1 MPETEVRP
9 PEAGALTPG
18 HRISGRYRIESEVG
32 EGGVAQ
38 VVCVFDERLGR
49 RVALKAMQREARTRN
64 RERLLAAFQHE
75 FSVLTQVAHPNVV
88 RVYDFGFADDVP
100 YYTMELLEGKPLS
113 ELTPLPAAEVNE
125 LLRCLCEP
133 LSILHARR
141 WVHRDLSARN
151 VIRTTDGQ
159 IKLIDFGATVSMD
172 ERHAPMGTPPFMPP
186 EALAQEPL
194 DARADIFGLGALAYF
209 ALTGRHAYPA
219 RTLASLAAT
228 WKERPRRTRELAPET
243 PEALDELVMSMLALD
258 ASARPRGTAEV
269 MQHLRGGERDSILPV
284 ALATTSAHLETPKLI
299 GRDGQLR
306 QLQGLLHSA
315 AQGRGAVCVI
325 QGERGMGRS
334 RLLDALGLQA
344 RLAGHPLLRA
354 SGKLAGSGPLALAKA
369 VGETALRV
377 LVEGE
382 GPVDVLPWLR
392 SGQDPASMSSSAIAQ
407 AQRELVDWLSAQ
419 TERATLVLLIDDV
432 DAADSAS
439 QKFLAQ
445 LALLVRKRRLLLAI
459 ASDAGVP
466 ASGSALH
473 VLRNHGVT
481 INLAPFSE
489 AEVEEWTRAVFGDVH
504 NIARLSRWLHPASSG
519 KPADCMAFAQY
530 LVERGIAVRSG
541 GSFLLPDGFDG
552 LSLPSSVRDALQ
564 HKLAALGDDARSLLE
579 LLALEIQ
586 PLPFSI
592 DDYLRAFGDRGGD
605 SISALAELTAAQVL
619 AATENGY
626 VLRNSGVL
634 DWARGQLAVER
645 AAELHRKLA
654 AQHAE
659 ASQADPSFAVL
670 AGHHLWKAGDFAGAD
685 ALLRDIDVLR
695 HAARGVATAFT
706 RTNDGVALYEA
717 LLAYRKRAGAA
728 PALLTP
734 LRVALLSRA
743 SLNRADLVSYTAE
756 TLEALRYDLGLDRWD
771 AQPAELPDSERM
783 SRCFNVALAR
793 HAETPENERGLAPFD
808 ALRYLATA
816 CASASGA
823 YTIRYEPQHCW
834 PLRRTIGVFRSVSP
848 LLDVIADIVEN
859 PTQSLGWGADVSDF
873 QLRTIAG
880 TSQPIAGFDEEL
892 RLAIHW
898 LNTYYY
904 AQHLAGEG
912 SDAALGYAPALEA
925 QPVYAALGLQIRRT
939 HALMTGRYRDAQRYR
954 RERELLALQSE
965 STDQHLHMSVLR
977 EQQAAYLNG
986 DLLEL
991 TRCGAELRERS
1002 ARFPG
1007 WLPWLALND
1016 ARVCALSGHFEQ
1028 AAGVLD
1034 AALAKTEPFTHGAW
1048 VHLATLKAEVLF
1060 ELDKHPEAITV
1071 ARDVLDRAAA
1081 LGAKLD
1087 VTRYRL
1093 RALTAAA
1100 EVALGDTEGGCA
1112 ALHKVLEEASI
1123 TPGRQS
1129 IVYGRL
1135 AEIRCMVALAMNDEP
1150 AFTEHHGQLKQLYS
1164 QHPGLRA
1171 RYERLQRLARERF
1184 EQHVVSPEQPDARAW
1199 SARLQTALATQ
1210 SSEDQADY
1218 LLSIVLEE
1226 LGAPLGQLY
1235 RVDRRGQ
1242 PVLAACRPTPP
1253 DPLLLAQAL
1262 RCISTFA
1269 GGLDET
1275 DTQSVDDEAVESTVD
1290 SKGVRYDTIWLR
1302 DPERSDALRGMLVVP
1317 ADSLR
1322 RSALTPDLQRALC
1335 ERLMQIG

>member
-1 MPETEVRP
+1 M
-9 PEAGALTPG
+9 
-18 HRISGRYRIESEVG
+18 
-32 EGGVAQ
+32 
-38 VVCVFDERLGR
+38 
-49 RVALKAMQREARTRN
+49 
-64 RERLLAAFQHE
+64 
-75 FSVLTQVAHPNVV
+75 

-100 YYTMELLEGKPLS
+100 YYTMELLEGQPLS
-113 ELTPLPAAEVNE
+113 EVAPLPASEVIE

-151 VIRTTDGQ
+151 VIRTHDGL

-219 RTLASLAAT
+219 RTLASLSAT

-243 PEALDELVMSMLALD
+243 PESLDELVMSMLALD

-269 MQHLRGGERDSILPV
+269 MQHLGGDARDSIPV
-284 ALATTSAHLETPKLI
+284 ARATTSAHFETPKLI
-299 GRDGQLR
+299 GRDAQLR
-306 QLQGLLHSA
+306 QLQGLLQSA

-334 RLLDALGLQA
+334 RLLDALGMQA

-354 SGKLAGSGPLALAKA
+354 SGKLSGSGSLALAKA
-369 VGETALRV
+369 IGETALRV
-377 LVEGE
+377 LVE
-382 GPVDVLPWLR
+382 DDAAANVLPWLR
-392 SGQDPASMSSSAIAQ
+392 SGQDLSTMSGTAVAQ

-419 TERATLVLLIDDV
+419 TERTTLVLLIDDV

-481 INLAPFSE
+481 LNLAPFTES
-489 AEVEEWTRAVFGDVH
+489 EVEEWARAVFGDVH
-504 NIARLSRWLHPASSG
+504 NVARLSRWLHPASSG

-530 LVERGIAVRSG
+530 LVEQRIAVRSG
-541 GSFLLPDGFDG
+541 GSFLLPDGFEG

-579 LLALEIQ
+579 LVALEAQ

-592 DDYLRAFGDRGGD
+592 DDYLRAFGEHGGD
-605 SISALAELTAAQVL
+605 GITALAELTEAQVL

-634 DWARGQLAVER
+634 DWARDQLAAER
-645 AAELHRKLA
+645 AAALRRQLA
-654 AQHAE
+654 AQHVQ
-659 ASQADPSFAVL
+659 ASAADRSFAVI
-670 AGHHLWKAGDFAGAD
+670 AAHHLWKAGDFAGAD
-685 ALLRDIDVLR
+685 ALLRDADVLR
-695 HAARGVATAFT
+695 HTARGVATTFA
-706 RTNDGVALYEA
+706 RSNDGVALYEA
-717 LLAYRKRAGAA
+717 LLAYRKQIGAA
-728 PALLTP
+728 PAHLTP

-743 SLNRADLVSYTAE
+743 SLNRADLVSYTGE
-756 TLEALRYDLGLDRWD
+756 TIEALRYDLGLDLWD
-771 AQPAELPDSERM
+771 AQPEELPDSERM
-783 SRCFNVALAR
+783 SRCFNAAFAR
-793 HAETPENERGLAPFD
+793 HAETPENERGLPPFD
-808 ALRYLATA
+808 ALRLLATA

-834 PLRRTIGVFRSVSP
+834 PLKRTIGVFRSVSP
-848 LLDVIADIVEN
+848 LLEVIADIVDN
-859 PTQSLGWGADVSDF
+859 PTQSLGWGADVTDF
-873 QLRTIAG
+873 QLRTIHG
-880 TSQPIAGFDEEL
+880 TSQPIAGFDDEL

-912 SDAALGYAPALEA
+912 NDAALAYAPPLEA

-1016 ARVCALSGHFEQ
+1016 ARASALSGHFAQ
-1028 AAGVLD
+1028 ATSVVD

-1048 VHLATLKAEVLF
+1048 VHLATLKTEVL
-1060 ELDKHPEAITV
+1060 LDVGQHREAITV
-1071 ARDVLDRAAA
+1071 ARDVLDRAAT

-1093 RALTAAA
+1093 RAMIAAA
-1100 EVALGDTEGGCA
+1100 QVALGDAEGGCA
-1112 ALHKVLEEASI
+1112 ALQNVLEEATA

-1135 AEIRCMVALAMNDEP
+1135 AEVRCTVALAMNDEP
-1150 AFTEHHGQLKQLYS
+1150 AFTEHHAQLKQLYS

-1171 RYERLQRLARERF
+1171 RYERLQRRARERF
-1184 EQHVVSPEQPDARAW
+1184 EQHAASPEQPDARAW
-1199 SARLQTALATQ
+1199 AARLQTALATQ

-1226 LGAPLGQLY
+1226 VGAPLGQLY
-1235 RVDRRGQ
+1235 RMDRRGQ

-1253 DPLLLAQAL
+1253 DPMLLAQAL
-1262 RCISTFA
+1262 RCISTYA
-1269 GGLDET
+1269 GGLDDTE
-1275 DTQSVDDEAVESTVD
+1275 TQSVDDEADSTID

-1302 DPERSDALRGMLVVP
+1302 DPERADELRGMLVVP
-1317 ADSLR
+1317 VDSIR
-1322 RSALTPDLQRALC
+1322 RGALTADLQRALC
-1335 ERLMQIG
+1335 ERLQQIG